1 MSKLKN
7 HPLRLSD
14 FKWDNLSGL
23 PTSTDIAVI
32 GMSVRTAF
40 ANNVDEF
47 WKNLTNGKDCIHEI
61 PDSIPVAVAGN
72 LSSIVPSR
80 ISYFLDLKGPAV
92 LVDTACSSSLVA
104 VHLACQ
110 GIRNGDCQQAIA
122 GGVRI
127 NLVPIAHKTTI
138 GIESSDGKT
147 KTFSDDS
154 DGTGVGEGSAAVLL
168 KPLDNAI
175 KDNDNIYAV
184 IKGSAVNQD
193 GQSLGIT
200 APSVEAQTRVI
211 IKVQKTP
218 PYDPF

>member
-1 MSKLKN
+1 MAKTVSMKYPIRFLWLLQGIYLQLY
-7 HPLRLSD
+7 PVESL
-14 FKWDNLSGL
+14 
-23 PTSTDIAVI
+23 I
-32 GMSVRTAF
+32 
-40 ANNVDEF
+40 F
-47 WKNLTNGKDCIHEI
+47 WI
-61 PDSIPVAVAGN
+61 
-72 LSSIVPSR
+72 
-80 ISYFLDLKGPAV
+80 LKGPAV

-184 IKGSAVNQD
+184 IKRKRCKPGWTVTGNHCPQCRSPN
-193 GQSLGIT
+193 
-200 APSVEAQTRVI
+200 PR
-211 IKVQKTP
+211 
-218 PYDPF
+218 YH